1 MDTLFLVLTGS
12 CSKACPFCFYRTGY
26 LDHPAEE
33 LTTGEAILA
42 LERAKELQ
50 AKSVIFT
57 GGEPLIR
64 TDFPEIARAAGRL
77 GLRRLLL
84 SGGVFPGRPGSGIG
98 LRELAEAVAFSVN
111 SLAEAERLERSAG
124 LLAEFP
130 PDAVTVTTVF
140 HRENLADLPALVDWA
155 GRKGWGMILQ
165 PAFIP
170 RASPLRPRFSPSALS
185 GVEWE
190 DLERLLRS
198 WGREFAGDRYPAYI
212 GALYRGGSA
221 RPSSCAMGRRSFVID
236 SDGAVYPCFHRR
248 DLKAGGILRDPLPG
262 IRESLARSAR
272 LLASAPCYGEHCVS
286 LFAGE

>member
-1 MDTLFLVLTGS
+1 MTTVFLVVTGR
-12 CSKACPFCFYRTGY
+12 CPKACPFCFYRTGY

-33 LTTGEAILA
+33 LATGEAIQA

-50 AKSVIFT
+50 ADSVIFT

-84 SGGVFPGRPGSGIG
+84 SGGVFPGRPGSGTD

-111 SLAEAERLERSAG
+111 SLAEAERLERYVG
-124 LLAEFP
+124 LLAEYQ

-170 RASPLRPRFSPSALS
+170 RGSPLFPRLSPGAMD
-185 GVEWE
+185 GGEWSE
-190 DLERLLRS
+190 LDAIIRS
-198 WGREFAGDRYPAYI
+198 WSREFTGCRYPDYLR
-212 GALYRGGSA
+212 ALYRGGSE

-248 DLKAGGILRDPLPG
+248 DLKAGGILRDPVAG
-262 IRESLARSAR
+262 IRESLARSTRA
-272 LLASAPCYGEHCVS
+272 LSDAPCYGEHCVS